1 MTPTIP
7 PSPAPHRPTVEPSP
21 VVWSWHYYSS
31 LSLSEQTLQQQQQQ
45 ADNTT
50 NTASNDNTTT
60 NNNNKNKRRRN
71 MLLAQATGVDKGYVR
86 MLDITSVVNRAYARK
101 FGYDYVSM
109 MGMVLGGKEP
119 WHATFGKV
127 EVLHQALRMRPRYD
141 GILILDTDAIMVDFE
156 VDIADLVEDQY
167 ALVAQYVHPGEHEW
181 NLNVGVSLWNLHHP
195 MTAWLSERWRNLSL
209 ETLQSD
215 TPDDDQWL
223 LQLTLRD
230 DINET
235 VRNATISTVNRI
247 FDYRYG
253 TVVKHF
259 IRITGQWNETLQD
272 RQTELQEVA
281 QRICQ
286 QFQPHCQGIPSRIS
300 QEEEKE
306 ATTTTTS

>member
-1 MTPTIP
+1 
-7 PSPAPHRPTVEPSP
+7 
-21 VVWSWHYYSS
+21 
-31 LSLSEQTLQQQQQQ
+31 
-45 ADNTT
+45 
-50 NTASNDNTTT
+50 
-60 NNNNKNKRRRN
+60 
-71 MLLAQATGVDKGYVR
+71 MLLAQATGIDEGYGQ

-127 EVLHQALRMRPRYD
+127 EVLHQVLQTQQYD
-141 GILILDTDAIMVDFE
+141 GLLLLDSDAILVDFD

-181 NLNVGVSLWNLHHP
+181 NHNVGVSLWNLHHP

-215 TPDDDQWL
+215 TPADDQWL

-247 FDYRYG
+247 FDYGYG

-259 IRITGQWNETLQD
+259 IRLTAFWNETLQD
-272 RQTELQEVA
+272 RIEELQHVSNQTCA
-281 QRICQ
+281 Q
-286 QFQPHCQGIPSRIS
+286 FTPHCHNIGPLRLFP
-300 QEEEKE
+300 
-306 ATTTTTS
+306 TTTTT